1 MPPAGGASPS
11 GTPAGG
17 PASGGVP
24 QTIPSGSV
32 AISAEARALQL
43 ANQLVQARHDLT
55 SAQADLRNARSER
68 DSLRSE
74 LARARARIEELELE
88 VTVEATMTPDVSE
101 EPTASTVDAALEREL
116 RARIQ
121 ELEAELAAA
130 RAAQVTAPL
139 TDLKLVKGIGPKIEK
154 LLKAHGVT
162 EVRHIAA
169 WTDADVEVM
178 AKKIG
183 VQAAR
188 IKKDDWVGGAKR
200 LAGAS

>member
-1 MPPAGGASPS
+1 MPPAGASPS
-11 GTPAGG
+11 GTPAPG
-17 PASGGVP
+17 PVSGAAP

-68 DSLRSE
+68 DGLRSE
-74 LARARARIEELELE
+74 LARARARIEELEGSAGGMRIE
-88 VTVEATMTPDVSE
+88 TKSE
-101 EPTASTVDAALEREL
+101 ESTAPTVDAALEREL

-121 ELEAELAAA
+121 ELEVELAAA

-169 WTDADVEVM
+169 WSDADVEAI

>member
-1 MPPAGGASPS
+1 
-11 GTPAGG
+11 
-17 PASGGVP
+17 
-24 QTIPSGSV
+24 
-32 AISAEARALQL
+32 LQL
-43 ANQLVQARHDLT
+43 ANQLVQARHDLA

-68 DSLRSE
+68 DSLRAE
-74 LARARARIEELELE
+74 LARARARIDELEIALAIE
-88 VTVEATMTPDVSE
+88 E
-101 EPTASTVDAALEREL
+101 EPDSPRIAQTLGSAPTVDAELERQL
-116 RARIQ
+116 RGRIADLETSLAEARS
-121 ELEAELAAA
+121 AA
-130 RAAQVTAPL
+130 VTLRL
-139 TDLKLVKGIGPKIEK
+139 TDLKAVKGIGPKIEK

-169 WTDADVEVM
+169 WTDDDVEAI

>member
-1 MPPAGGASPS
+1 M
-11 GTPAGG
+11 
-17 PASGGVP
+17 
-24 QTIPSGSV
+24 
-32 AISAEARALQL
+32 SAEARALQL

-74 LARARARIEELELE
+74 LARARARIEELEGSGGGAGAE
-88 VTVEATMTPDVSE
+88 TRSE
-101 EPTASTVDAALEREL
+101 ESAAPTVDAALEREL

-130 RAAQVTAPL
+130 RAAHVTPPL

-169 WTDADVEVM
+169 WSDADIELI

-183 VQAAR
+183 VQASR

-200 LAGAS
+200 VAGAT

>member
-1 MPPAGGASPS
+1 MLPPVGGASPS
-11 GTPAGG
+11 GSPGAG

-32 AISAEARALQL
+32 AISPEARALQL

-68 DSLRSE
+68 DSLRAE
-74 LARARARIEELELE
+74 LARARARIDELEGNPPPPGA
-88 VTVEATMTPDVSE
+88 EAKSE
-101 EPTASTVDAALEREL
+101 ETTAPTVDAALEREL
-116 RARIQ
+116 RARIAA
-121 ELEAELAAA
+121 LEVEVADA
-130 RAAQVTAPL
+130 RAARVMPAL

-162 EVRHIAA
+162 EVPHIAA
-169 WTDADVEVM
+169 WSDEDIEAI

-183 VQAAR
+183 VQASR

>member
-1 MPPAGGASPS
+1 M
-11 GTPAGG
+11 
-17 PASGGVP
+17 
-24 QTIPSGSV
+24 
-32 AISAEARALQL
+32 SAEGRALQL

-74 LARARARIEELELE
+74 LARARARIEELEGSAGGAGVAAGSE
-88 VTVEATMTPDVSE
+88 DSAAPTIDAT
-101 EPTASTVDAALEREL
+101 LEREL

-130 RAAQVTAPL
+130 RATHVRAPL
-139 TDLKLVKGIGPKIEK
+139 ADLKLVKGIGPKIEK

-162 EVRHIAA
+162 EVPQIAA
-169 WTDADVEVM
+169 WSDADIELI

-183 VQAAR
+183 VQASR

-200 LAGAS
+200 LVAAS